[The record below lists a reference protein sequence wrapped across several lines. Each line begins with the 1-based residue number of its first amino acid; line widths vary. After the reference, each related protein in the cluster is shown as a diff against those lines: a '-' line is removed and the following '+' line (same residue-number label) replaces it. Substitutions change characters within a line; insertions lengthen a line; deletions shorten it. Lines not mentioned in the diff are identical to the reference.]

1 MKKTQPHRIYLDH
14 AATTPLTK
22 EAFEAMKP
30 YLYEYFGNP
39 NSQHLFGREAA
50 KGLDEGRAIIAE
62 CIGAKTSEIYFV
74 ASGTEADNWAIKG
87 AALSR
92 RAQGNHIITSKIEHP
107 AVYNSC
113 QQLEKYGF
121 EVTYLDVD
129 KDGFVSTEDFE
140 KAITDKTI
148 LASIMFANNEIGTIQ
163 PIKELAD
170 IARKHKIIFHTDAVQ
185 ATGAVKYNVEDLGV
199 SMLSM
204 SGHKFGGPKG
214 IGVLYIKNGTKI
226 EKLITGGEQ
235 ERGQR
240 GGTSNVPNIVAMAT
254 ALKSAVDN
262 IEKNNNKVKD
272 LRDHFVEEVEKR
284 IAEVKLN
291 GTRDFSKR
299 LVNNVNFSFR
309 YIEGESILFSL
320 DLAGIAASSGSACSA
335 ASLEPSRV
343 LLSIGVPVGLAHGS
357 IRFSFGNDNS
367 MADVDYTIDT
377 LVKIVERLRNAS
389 PLFNK

>member
-1 MKKTQPHRIYLDH
+1 
-14 AATTPLTK
+14 
-22 EAFEAMKP
+22 
-30 YLYEYFGNP
+30 
-39 NSQHLFGREAA
+39 
-50 KGLDEGRAIIAE
+50 
-62 CIGAKTSEIYFV
+62 
-74 ASGTEADNWAIKG
+74 
-87 AALSR
+87 
-92 RAQGNHIITSKIEHP
+92 
-107 AVYNSC
+107 
-113 QQLEKYGF
+113 
-121 EVTYLDVD
+121 
-129 KDGFVSTEDFE
+129 
-140 KAITDKTI
+140 
-148 LASIMFANNEIGTIQ
+148 
-163 PIKELAD
+163 
-170 IARKHKIIFHTDAVQ
+170 
-185 ATGAVKYNVEDLGV
+185 
-199 SMLSM
+199 MLSM

-254 ALKSAVDN
+254 ALKSAIDN
-262 IEKNNNKVKD
+262 IEKNNKKVRE
-272 LRDHFVEEVEKR
+272 LRDHFIEEVESR

-291 GTRDFSKR
+291 GTRNFSKR
-299 LVNNVNFSFR
+299 LVNNANFSFR

-357 IRFSFGNDNS
+357 IRFSFGSDNS

>member
-50 KGLDEGRAIIAE
+50 KGLDEGRATIAE

-107 AVYNSC
+107 AIYNSC

-148 LASIMFANNEIGTIQ
+148 LASVMFANNEIGTIQ

-170 IARKHKIIFHTDAVQ
+170 IARKHKIVFHTDAVQ

-240 GGTSNVPNIVAMAT
+240 GGTTNVPNIVAMAT
-254 ALKSAVDN
+254 ALKCAVDN
-262 IEKNNNKVKD
+262 IEKNNKKVKD

-299 LVNNVNFSFR
+299 LVNNANFSFR

-357 IRFSFGNDNS
+357 IRFSFGSDNS
-367 MADVDYTIDT
+367 MADVDYTIDI